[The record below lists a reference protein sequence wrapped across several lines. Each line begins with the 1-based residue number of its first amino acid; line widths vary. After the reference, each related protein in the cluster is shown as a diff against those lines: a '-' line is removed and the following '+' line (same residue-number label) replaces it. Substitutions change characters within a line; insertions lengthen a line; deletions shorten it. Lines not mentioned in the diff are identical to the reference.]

1 MENEENK
8 VMEQKTL
15 TAEEQ
20 QQAYLSA
27 MRELEEE
34 KKKEKKKKR
43 KKRLLIFFGLVGV
56 FIIYCVV
63 NLAVMA
69 ANSISETAINND
81 FSYIV
86 NENSNTG
93 REAYLEKIDN
103 AVADYV
109 GEKDIKSE
117 KIQKHLYKQGKK
129 ALKEEEYLGAVQIL
143 NNCVEYEDAS
153 ELLKEANYKAG
164 LEFEKEGGY
173 SYAATHFEKCG
184 DYMDAKDRAKENNY
198 QMFLKEINEGKM
210 KIACLY
216 AETNDLFG
224 YKEANKAYLWALVQS
239 ECDSAKTSVSNA
251 VKYSCKDPSSYQEL
265 YKKAYFNFNKNTKD
279 LKTAKLSVEV
289 NLKYSATNSFG
300 GRVTDTYNYTTKA
313 KTVNLRGLGYN
324 EAYRVVCLNR
334 TELLNE
340 CGYVKK

>member
-8 VMEQKTL
+8 VMEQKAL

-20 QQAYLSA
+20 QQAYLGA

-43 KKRLLIFFGLVGV
+43 KKRLLIFFGLVGA

-63 NLAVMA
+63 GLAVMA

-143 NNCVEYEDAS
+143 NNCVEYEGAS

-164 LEFEKEGGY
+164 LEFEKEGSY

-184 DYMDAKDRAKENNY
+184 DYMDAKDRAKENHY
-198 QMFLKEINEGKM
+198 QLVLKEIADGKEG
-210 KIACLY
+210 IACLY
-216 AETNDLFG
+216 VETNELFG
-224 YKEANKAYLWALVQS
+224 YKETNKAYLWALVQS
-239 ECDSAKTSVSNA
+239 ECEAAKNAVSNA
-251 VKYSCKDPSSYQEL
+251 VKYSCKDPSSYLEL
-265 YKKAYFNFNKNTKD
+265 SRKAFFYFNKNNS
-279 LKTAKLSVEV
+279 KTAKLSVAV
-289 NLKYSATNSFG
+289 TLRYSATNSFG
-300 GRVTDTYNYTTKA
+300 GRVSDTYKYTTKA
-313 KTVNLRGLGYN
+313 ETVDLLGYSYD
-324 EAYRVVCLNR
+324 EAYRIVVDLDR
-334 TELLNE
+334 SELLSE
-340 CGYVKK
+340 CGYVNK

>member
-8 VMEQKTL
+8 VVEQKQL

-43 KKRLLIFFGLVGV
+43 KKRLLIFFGLVGA

-143 NNCVEYEDAS
+143 NNCVEYEGAS
-153 ELLKEANYKAG
+153 ELLNEANYKAG
-164 LEFEKEGGY
+164 LKFEKEGGY

-184 DYMDAKDRAKENNY
+184 DYMDAKDRAKENHY
-198 QMFLKEINEGKM
+198 QLVLKEIADGKEG
-210 KIACLY
+210 IACLY
-216 AETNDLFG
+216 VETNELFG
-224 YKEANKAYLWALVQS
+224 YKETNKAYLWALVQS
-239 ECDSAKTSVSNA
+239 KCDNAKTAVSNA
-251 VKYSCKDPSSYQEL
+251 VKNSCKDPSSYREL
-265 YKKAYFNFNKNTKD
+265 SRKAFFYFNRNGKD
-279 LKTAKLSVEV
+279 SKTAKLNIEV
-289 NLKYSATNSFG
+289 TLRYSATNSYG
-300 GRVTDTYNYTTKA
+300 GRVSDTYEYTTKA
-313 KTVNLRGLGYN
+313 EKVNLRGFSYD
-324 EAYRVVCLNR
+324 EALRFVCLGR
-334 TELLNE
+334 AEILSE
-340 CGYVKK
+340 CGYVNK